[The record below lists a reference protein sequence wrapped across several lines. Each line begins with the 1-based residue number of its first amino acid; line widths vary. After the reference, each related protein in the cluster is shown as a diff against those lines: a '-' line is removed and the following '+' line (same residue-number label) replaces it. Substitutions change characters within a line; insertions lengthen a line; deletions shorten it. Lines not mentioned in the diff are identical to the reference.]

1 MYYVILPTADIRNEL
16 LEALKDININAIFHY
31 IPLHSSPAGMRYGR
45 VHGRMDNT
53 DSLSGRLLRMPM
65 YNYIDDAKIQRVIE
79 SVIPLVKKY

>member
-1 MYYVILPTADIRNEL
+1 
-16 LEALKDININAIFHY
+16 
-31 IPLHSSPAGMRYGR
+31 
-45 VHGRMDNT
+45 MDNT